1 MYPPTTLFDGKTT
14 LLINSGRRTEPLP
27 KIKAPKSNI
36 ALSKAER
43 TQVTWLFRQA
53 WREAQASHDT
63 QASIIFAQA
72 WRRSLTSKASK
83 LNRNNCTPADWN
95 LAIDYLF
102 DAECIRNPDPL
113 FTPTEEIP

>member
-1 MYPPTTLFDGKTT
+1 MYPKTTPFDGKTT

-27 KIKAPKSNI
+27 KIKAPKSNA
-36 ALSKAER
+36 ALGKAER

-83 LNRNNCTPADWN
+83 LNRHNCTPADWN

-102 DAECIRNPDPL
+102 AEECIRNVDHL
-113 FTPTEEIP
+113 FTPTEEIS

>member
-1 MYPPTTLFDGKTT
+1 MYPQTAPFDGKTT

-27 KIKAPKSNI
+27 KIKAPKSNS

-53 WREAQASHDT
+53 WRY
-63 QASIIFAQA
+63 
-72 WRRSLTSKASK
+72 SLNSKASK
-83 LNRNNCTPADWN
+83 LNKNNCAPADWN

-102 DAECIRNPDPL
+102 GAECIRNPDPL
-113 FTPTEEIP
+113 FTPTKEIP